1 MSQIGKSADLPVAHC
16 ANMHILCLGTFM
28 CPRRDPC
35 QVSTPKGVPVPLS
48 EHEQRLLEQMERALH
63 AEDPRLSS
71 ALRTGSGRSING
83 RRIALG
89 SITLLVGLGGLLGGV
104 ITSLAV
110 LGVVGFLVML
120 GGVLVIGSALR
131 EPKPQ
136 PNDGAGSSASKSP
149 RGKSK
154 STAGS
159 SSFMSKVEER
169 WRKRR
174 EGEGL

>member
-1 MSQIGKSADLPVAHC
+1 M
-16 ANMHILCLGTFM
+16 
-28 CPRRDPC
+28 
-35 QVSTPKGVPVPLS
+35 PLS

-63 AEDPRLSS
+63 AEDPRLAS

-89 SITLLVGLGGLLGGV
+89 SLTVLVGLGGLLGGV

-131 EPKPQ
+131 EPKTQ
-136 PNDGAGSSASKSP
+136 PTDAAGSAGPKSP
-149 RGKSK
+149 RGESK
-154 STAGS
+154 SPAGPS
-159 SSFMSKVEER
+159 GFMSKVEER